1 MRAMKLTLSLLALVL
16 AAPVCWAQS
25 GITTNTGQVEDGF
38 WSRFGA
44 NYFTFYD
51 GPSLAD
57 GREGRNELGRPI
69 NGNDGFAAFNNIS
82 VVYRINDR
90 INFDHQTRLEYVHNE
105 DREWRFQGMR
115 VGISGK
121 LMSGERWS
129 LKGAFNTDIPEL
141 NGDNERS
148 RTTIFNPGL
157 FAGLNY
163 QISERWSFYSILTP
177 RVYFYREDDAV
188 EDRWR
193 IAGRDPGEK
202 RRVEIRLS
210 PTINYALN
218 DRYGLRTGLDVQFMN
233 LIKDDFGEFTR
244 FPSTAF
250 TFGPTIAVH
259 KMLNL
264 YIFARTF
271 PFDGLKTRRETTSF
285 GAWINGVIF

>member
-1 MRAMKLTLSLLALVL
+1 MKKLMLSLLAISCSLS
-16 AAPVCWAQS
+16 AFAQS
-25 GITTNTGQVEDGF
+25 GITTNTGDLKKDDF
-38 WSRFGA
+38 ISRFGA

-82 VVYRINDR
+82 IVYRINER
-90 INFDHQTRLEYVHNE
+90 INFDHQTRLEYVHSE
-105 DREWRFQGMR
+105 QREWRFQGMR

-121 LMSGERWS
+121 LLSGERWS
-129 LKGAFNTDIPEL
+129 LKGAFNTDVPEL

-157 FAGLNY
+157 FAGFNY
-163 QISERWSFYSILTP
+163 QIDDRWSFYSILTP
-177 RVYFYREDDAV
+177 RVYFYRDDEAV
-188 EDRWR
+188 EERWR

-210 PTINYALN
+210 PTLNYAIN
-218 DRYGLRTGLDVQFMN
+218 DNYGIRSGLDLQFMN

-244 FPSTAF
+244 FPTTAV
-250 TFGPTIAVH
+250 TLGPTIAVS

-264 YIFARTF
+264 YVFARTF
-271 PFDGLKTRRETTSF
+271 PFDGLKARRETTSF
-285 GAWINGVIF
+285 GAWINGVLF